1 MIILLMG
8 FDNLRGC
15 LFSFFSFKFD
25 CISDIL
31 CFSGG
36 ADLNCKKKNVVTK
49 KMPKVGRLASDSP
62 LTPKGILTMDGWML
76 IKVITFQ
83 KLSLKFSHSRNN
95 NVENTFS

>member
-36 ADLNCKKKNVVTK
+36 ADLNCKKKK
-49 KMPKVGRLASDSP
+49 CSDKENAKSRQ
-62 LTPKGILTMDGWML
+62 
-76 IKVITFQ
+76 V
-83 KLSLKFSHSRNN
+83 SL
-95 NVENTFS
+95 